1 MYAIGAEQLPSET
14 AVGASPVWVN
24 LSSGQPVD
32 IGSLDYDALSELQW
46 REERAF
52 AALIAGS
59 ARGSERR
66 RDLFRQ
72 AYDTVTT
79 IYGRRIGAGGNGPAM
94 GYDRRYA
101 ELVLELLA
109 RRPTDRPRVFE
120 IGYGC
125 GALLAALPDVEVAG
139 IEVSSGMHAHACR
152 RLAKDHH
159 ARLHVGDFLTA
170 DLAREAGTDVVFW
183 NDVLEHLVPDDVPDF
198 LSRIYGLLKPG
209 GYLVTITPNWHMRPN
224 DVTHDF
230 CPPRT
235 TAVGFHLKEY
245 RLRELTVLLR
255 EAGFRRVA
263 TPLLITRKRIVL
275 CGSGLAG
282 IKRALE
288 PALEG
293 LPFRTTR
300 LLCRALGLSCTI
312 AQRPL

>member
-1 MYAIGAEQLPSET
+1 
-14 AVGASPVWVN
+14 
-24 LSSGQPVD
+24 
-32 IGSLDYDALSELQW
+32 
-46 REERAF
+46 
-52 AALIAGS
+52 
-59 ARGSERR
+59 
-66 RDLFRQ
+66 
-72 AYDTVTT
+72 VTT
-79 IYGRRIGAGGNGPAM
+79 IFGRVTGADGHGPAM

-101 ELVLELLA
+101 RLVLELLA

-120 IGYGC
+120 VGYGC

-139 IEVSSGMHAHACR
+139 IEVSPAMHAHACR
-152 RLAKDHH
+152 RLANHRH

-170 DLAREAGTDVVFW
+170 DLASEVGTDVVFW

-224 DVTHDF
+224 DVTSCF
-230 CPPRT
+230 FPPRT

-245 RLRELTVLLR
+245 RLREVTALLR
-255 EAGFRRVA
+255 EAGFRRLA
-263 TPLLITRKRIVL
+263 TPLLITHKRIVL

-282 IKRALE
+282 IKCAFE
-288 PALEG
+288 PALEV
-293 LPFRTTR
+293 LPFRAAR